1 AARFNGQ
8 FALAVWDTVDKVL
21 FLVRDRLGI
30 KPLYF
35 GQFNGTLVFGSE
47 LKALWSH
54 PRFVHDLNPAAV
66 TRYLELG
73 YVPAPLSIFQNVW
86 KLPPGHVLRLDGP
99 AKQPKP
105 APYWSLRKIVMERQ
119 VENRPDG
126 AIIED
131 FEALLRDAVRKRLI
145 ADVPV
150 GAFLSG
156 GIDSSLIVA
165 MMQREAGVSVKT
177 FSVGFEDEAFDE
189 APHAT
194 RIARHLQTD
203 HTNLYVSPKE
213 IFDLLD
219 ELPRLYDEPF
229 ADESQIPTTLLSRLA
244 RKSVTVCLSGDGGDE
259 LLGGYT
265 RYERA
270 ARHWQRVDRIPRV
283 IRGALRA
290 GVRPVASFERTALGR
305 QIATAAAR
313 LVNPT
318 VSLGQVSRQLELAG
332 SSYPVGFYRRS
343 IGLDARS
350 LAGPRLR
357 HGLKIDS
364 VEFSSVDA
372 MSGLS
377 LQETMMLTDALGY
390 LPDDILVKVD
400 RASMDVALEVR
411 VPLLDYRVVEQSWTI
426 PDHLKRRPGESKW
439 ILRELLGKYVP
450 RSYFERPKQGFAV
463 PLDDWL
469 RGPMRDWGESLLNSR
484 DIAATGLID
493 PKAVHALWQYH
504 LDQGRNATT
513 MLWRIL
519 MLQSWLRASKD
530 GRKAENSG
538 VSIA

>member
-1 AARFNGQ
+1 
-8 FALAVWDTVDKVL
+8 
-21 FLVRDRLGI
+21 
-30 KPLYF
+30 
-35 GQFNGTLVFGSE
+35 
-47 LKALWSH
+47 
-54 PRFVHDLNPAAV
+54 
-66 TRYLELG
+66 LG
-73 YVPAPLSIFQNVW
+73 YVPAPMSIFRNVW

-99 AKQPKP
+99 AEQPEP
-105 APYWSLRKIVMERQ
+105 APYWSLREIVTERH
-119 VENRPDG
+119 VEDAPDG
-126 AIIED
+126 VIIKD
-131 FEALLRDAVRKRLI
+131 FEDLLRDSVRKRLI

-165 MMQREAGVSVKT
+165 MMQQEAGVSVKT
-177 FSVGFEDEAFDE
+177 FSIGFEDEAFDE

-194 RIARHLQTD
+194 RIARHLRTD

-213 IFDLLD
+213 IFELLN

-229 ADESQIPTTLLSRLA
+229 ADESQIPTALLSRLA

-259 LLGGYT
+259 LFGGYA

-270 ARHWQRVDRIPRV
+270 ARYWQRVDRIPPI
-283 IRGALRA
+283 IREALRT
-290 GVRPVASFERTALGR
+290 GVRPMASFERTALGR
-305 QIATAAAR
+305 RIAAAAAR
-313 LVNPT
+313 LVNPS

-332 SSYPVGFYRRS
+332 SSRPVQFYRRS

-357 HGLKIDS
+357 PGAKTDAA
-364 VEFSSVDA
+364 EFSLFEPTT
-372 MSGLS
+372 GFS
-377 LQETMMLTDALGY
+377 LQDTMMLTDALGY

-411 VPLLDYRVVEQSWTI
+411 VPLLDYRVVERSWTI
-426 PDHLKRRPGESKW
+426 PDDLKRRPGESKW
-439 ILRELLGKYVP
+439 ILREILSNYVP

-469 RGPMRDWGESLLNSR
+469 RGPLRDWGESLLDKR

-493 PKAVHALWQYH
+493 PKAVQALWRDH
-504 LDQGRNATT
+504 LDEGSNAKT

-519 MLQSWLRASKD
+519 MLQSWLRASKE